1 MKPKNIL
8 KYLMVAFLA
17 VYLLGACTN
26 STEAEQIFDK
36 TPSERLNIQKK
47 ELNDALL
54 SSEFGWK
61 AVYFTD
67 DTQLGGFTHLF
78 KFSAGGK
85 VVMASDF
92 DDDVLPHESEYDVVL
107 GSTVSVVFTTFNKI
121 HLLSDSDNYP
131 TSALRGKGYLGDF
144 QFLYYGQE
152 NGDLVFKSNRLVREV
167 RFVKATQQDWTD
179 LAKNLVSKQNLVGG
193 IDKPLF
199 KFLEIND
206 GKSIK
211 KYEFGYNPAS
221 RYSSSSSLDAG
232 SSEVVSM
239 GIGYTPTGLVV
250 SPALKVAGQSLTNF
264 VYDEASKSFTATG
277 TGGISTAIKYI
288 NVPLSLTND
297 YVTLLSG
304 NPYSRF
310 GYYVG
315 DYTEDAPTNSELF
328 FKELAA
334 INASLP
340 AGVTISSVQLYL
352 NHPLGNFIYYT
363 FAGRAAI
370 FHYVNV
376 TGDAVGKKVIL
387 THQSWNGNT
396 AVAAPAFLKEFDKHL
411 VNADGVYVKK
421 ENFRLFYTNIVYT
434 FTSASSSFR
443 MTTWKLN

>member
-8 KYLMVAFLA
+8 KYLMVAFMV

-26 STEAEQIFDK
+26 STEAEQIFDQ
-36 TPSERLNIQKK
+36 TPSERLNAQKK

-92 DDDVLPHESEYDVVL
+92 DDDVLAHESEYDVVL

-167 RFVKATQQDWTD
+167 RFVKATQQDWAD
-179 LAKNLVSKQNLVGG
+179 LAKNLVTKQNLVGG

-199 KFLEIND
+199 KLLEIND
-206 GKSIK
+206 GKSVK

-264 VYDEASKSFTATG
+264 VYDEASESFTATG
-277 TGGISTAIKYI
+277 TGGITAAIKYS
-288 NVPLSLTND
+288 NAPLTLTND
-297 YVTLLSG
+297 YKILLPGS
-304 NPYSRF
+304 PHAWF

-328 FKELAA
+328 VEELAG
-334 INASLP
+334 INAALP

-376 TGDAVGKKVIL
+376 TEDAVGKKVIL
-387 THQSWNGNT
+387 THKSWNGNT

-421 ENFRLFYTNIVYT
+421 ENFRLYYTEPVYT